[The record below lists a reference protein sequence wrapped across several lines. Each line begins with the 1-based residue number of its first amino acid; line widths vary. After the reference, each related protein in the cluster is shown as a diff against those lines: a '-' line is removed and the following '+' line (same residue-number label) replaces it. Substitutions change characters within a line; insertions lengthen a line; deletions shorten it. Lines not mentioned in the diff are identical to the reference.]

1 MLEVLLEVWR
11 IEGAHH
17 IWSQIGETRKKEP
30 WISERR
36 IEEANSDVMSKR
48 NLNIVFS
55 KNFTVGLMLVSLNLA
70 SKVFNTCSIVF
81 PTGAN

>member
-36 IEEANSDVMSKR
+36 IELKKQIQM
-48 NLNIVFS
+48 
-55 KNFTVGLMLVSLNLA
+55 
-70 SKVFNTCSIVF
+70 
-81 PTGAN
+81 